1 MLAAIVGVLLSAA
14 AMMLAAKFRV
24 IEVSVP
30 LESPLLSAAAA
41 GGQRNQDDA
50 SDERNPAADTS
61 LDTE

>member
-1 MLAAIVGVLLSAA
+1 MLATIVGVLLSAA

-41 GGQRNQDDA
+41 DEHQSQDDA
-50 SDERNPAADTS
+50 DEPNPAASTNIE
-61 LDTE
+61 TE